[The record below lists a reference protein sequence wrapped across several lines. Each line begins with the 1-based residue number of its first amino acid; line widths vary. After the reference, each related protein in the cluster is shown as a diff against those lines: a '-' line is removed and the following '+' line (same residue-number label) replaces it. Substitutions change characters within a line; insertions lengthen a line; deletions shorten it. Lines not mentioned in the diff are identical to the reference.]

1 MARLLYTC
9 LALLSWAG
17 CHQAQAP
24 LADSGPIR
32 PAFLSADSLAVD
44 SVLAT
49 LSMEER
55 VAQLLMVPI
64 YSRTDTAGWAEAER
78 WTRELGLGGVICM
91 QGGPEHQRI
100 RLKRLQAQAKV
111 PLMVSSDAEWGLGM
125 RLDSTRPFPRAMTLG
140 ATRNPEL
147 VRLFGQVVGQSLRA
161 TGVHVNFAPVVDV
174 NSNPLN
180 PVIGSRSFGEDVHWV
195 GELGQAYADGL
206 QDVHVLATAKHFPG
220 HGDSDSDSHKTLPTI
235 SHDRARL
242 DSVELAPF
250 RHTFDRGMGAVM
262 VAHLDI
268 PSLDSTEAQPSTL
281 SPLIVDS
288 LLRGELGFEGLVFT
302 DAMSMKGFADF
313 VGDRPRIRDAVLAGN
328 DVLLF
333 PGDPVAAIDEAMEA
347 LATGTLD
354 SAAVTEKCRRVLLAK
369 QWCHAQ
375 DSLPAAG
382 TPWEPPHADVIHR
395 ELLAQSLTALPGT
408 DSLTAAP
415 LLASEGHLTML
426 DLANHE
432 SSCAPLEAQLSAHLG
447 ASWTVDRH
455 VLGKDGSGLGRDA
468 VQKSAVKADRIVV
481 TATEMS
487 HRPSRNFGLQPE
499 GVSALAEA
507 LQSWGVSPDK
517 VTVVWMGNPYA
528 LKDLV
533 SLSSRAGGL
542 LVAYQDDPRTCEA
555 VADALVGV
563 APVQGALPV
572 SPTQGPWKV
581 GDGLAWSGHQRLGRW
596 TEERTGFWAAPSALV
611 DSLLNVALEEGAL
624 PGARVVVA
632 HQGNIVMDKSFGTLD
647 GVAPVTPESVYD
659 VASITKVAVTANILM
674 GLVAEGALEV
684 DQTMAE
690 VLPELEDHA
699 MGTRTVREF
708 ITHQAGL
715 EPWIPFYLAALED
728 SSGVFGVE
736 PTDGCDLEIT
746 PTLFLEDVYADS
758 VWSMIMTSELKP
770 AGKYKYSDLGFYM
783 WVKVLKA
790 RGVDVKDWVQTHM
803 ADAMGWSSM
812 GYNPLERGIARENI
826 APSEIDEVFRQGEV
840 RGTVHDPGAAM
851 QGGVGCHAG
860 LFSNAYD
867 LAELGETWLRG
878 GTLRG
883 VELVPEAVLNAWTQR
898 GFPEGDNR
906 RGLVFDKPALEP
918 DSGPTCDLASW
929 ESFGH
934 TGFTGTLVW
943 VDPAYDLVYVFLSN
957 RTYPDASNTRL
968 LRLDTRTEI
977 QRVLLEHLGATSRF
991 SDVHE

>member
-1 MARLLYTC
+1 MVRLLYTC

-125 RLDSTRPFPRAMTLG
+125 RLDSTRSFPRAMTLG

-347 LATGTLD
+347 LASGTLD
-354 SAAVTEKCRRVLLAK
+354 SATVTEKCRRVLLAK

-382 TPWEPPHADVIHR
+382 TPW
-395 ELLAQSLTALPGT
+395 
-408 DSLTAAP
+408 
-415 LLASEGHLTML
+415 
-426 DLANHE
+426 
-432 SSCAPLEAQLSAHLG
+432 
-447 ASWTVDRH
+447 
-455 VLGKDGSGLGRDA
+455 
-468 VQKSAVKADRIVV
+468 
-481 TATEMS
+481 
-487 HRPSRNFGLQPE
+487 
-499 GVSALAEA
+499 
-507 LQSWGVSPDK
+507 
-517 VTVVWMGNPYA
+517 
-528 LKDLV
+528 
-533 SLSSRAGGL
+533 
-542 LVAYQDDPRTCEA
+542 
-555 VADALVGV
+555 
-563 APVQGALPV
+563 
-572 SPTQGPWKV
+572 
-581 GDGLAWSGHQRLGRW
+581 
-596 TEERTGFWAAPSALV
+596 
-611 DSLLNVALEEGAL
+611 
-624 PGARVVVA
+624 
-632 HQGNIVMDKSFGTLD
+632 
-647 GVAPVTPESVYD
+647 
-659 VASITKVAVTANILM
+659 
-674 GLVAEGALEV
+674 
-684 DQTMAE
+684 
-690 VLPELEDHA
+690 
-699 MGTRTVREF
+699 
-708 ITHQAGL
+708 
-715 EPWIPFYLAALED
+715 
-728 SSGVFGVE
+728 
-736 PTDGCDLEIT
+736 
-746 PTLFLEDVYADS
+746 
-758 VWSMIMTSELKP
+758 
-770 AGKYKYSDLGFYM
+770 
-783 WVKVLKA
+783 
-790 RGVDVKDWVQTHM
+790 
-803 ADAMGWSSM
+803 
-812 GYNPLERGIARENI
+812 
-826 APSEIDEVFRQGEV
+826 
-840 RGTVHDPGAAM
+840 
-851 QGGVGCHAG
+851 
-860 LFSNAYD
+860 
-867 LAELGETWLRG
+867 
-878 GTLRG
+878 
-883 VELVPEAVLNAWTQR
+883 
-898 GFPEGDNR
+898 
-906 RGLVFDKPALEP
+906 
-918 DSGPTCDLASW
+918 
-929 ESFGH
+929 
-934 TGFTGTLVW
+934 
-943 VDPAYDLVYVFLSN
+943 
-957 RTYPDASNTRL
+957 
-968 LRLDTRTEI
+968 
-977 QRVLLEHLGATSRF
+977 
-991 SDVHE
+991 